1 MLYLILVNANMALE
15 GHFHVQEPAA
25 GGAQREAKKARRSS
39 GLREILSLALESGAA
54 AGASAVPVTW
64 DGSADNRRA
73 PLPPCYVLVC
83 CGCCARCHLFAF
95 CLDFLAVLSIV

>member
-1 MLYLILVNANMALE
+1 M
-15 GHFHVQEPAA
+15 QEPAA

-39 GLREILSLALESGAA
+39 GLREILGLALESGAA

-83 CGCCARCHLFAF
+83 CGCCARGHLFA
-95 CLDFLAVLSIV
+95 LRVDILAVLSVV